1 VQFKDLSVFDTEP
14 SFSEDEIAS
23 RTWYFDYDNNPTLQ
37 STAQNPTHSFLA
49 VGTYKVRLEVT
60 TKYGCVDSKEIEVTV
75 NPIAAAQI
83 SVDNNAQC
91 APFSPVFTNQYANS
105 QHTSVTVLR
114 YRWIGYDESNNV
126 VFDEEHL
133 PDPITN
139 DFPNTFTYE
148 FLYTRTDN
156 QDQMYRVVMQAYAA
170 DDD

>member
-1 VQFKDLSVFDTEP
+1 LDNNTDCDNTTEVDIKIANNPVADFEIVNATDLCVGREVQFKDLSGFATTP
-14 SFSEDEIAS
+14 SFSDDEIAS

-91 APFSPVFTNQYANS
+91 APFSPVFTNQYANRS
-105 QHTSVTVLR
+105 
-114 YRWIGYDESNNV
+114 
-126 VFDEEHL
+126 
-133 PDPITN
+133 
-139 DFPNTFTYE
+139 
-148 FLYTRTDN
+148 
-156 QDQMYRVVMQAYAA
+156 
-170 DDD
+170 